1 MEPWSASYELG
12 VPAMDAAH
20 RALDGMVLDAIAAV
34 ERSDTE
40 ALAATLA
47 SLGATIVPHFQEE
60 EGMMRRSKFP
70 GTAEHATAHATFLG
84 EVGKA
89 HAEFTRNGLSPLFRL
104 WFGSRLAPWLRVHV
118 RGLDA
123 QMARY
128 FRAWEESEARHLEAS
143 LVAEAKQIAAVA
155 AAGEAAEGSVP
166 EDGIPKG

>member
-1 MEPWSASYELG
+1 VEAWNASFELG
-12 VPAMDAAH
+12 VPAMDTAH
-20 RALDGMVLDAIAAV
+20 RALDGMVLDALSAV
-34 ERSDTE
+34 ERSDAE

-47 SLGATIVPHFQEE
+47 SLGAAIVPHFQEE

-89 HAEFTRNGLSPLFRL
+89 HAEFTKNGLSPLFRL

-123 QMARY
+123 QLARY
-128 FRAWEESEARHLEAS
+128 FRAWEETEARRLEAS
-143 LVAEAKQIAAVA
+143 LIAESKQIAAVA
-155 AAGEAAEGSVP
+155 VGAETS
-166 EDGIPKG
+166 EDPG